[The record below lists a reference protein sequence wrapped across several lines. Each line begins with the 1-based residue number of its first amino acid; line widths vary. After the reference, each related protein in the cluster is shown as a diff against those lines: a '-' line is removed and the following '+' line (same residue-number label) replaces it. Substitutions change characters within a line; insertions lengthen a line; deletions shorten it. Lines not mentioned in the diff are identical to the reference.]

1 MTQRHY
7 GKFRGTV
14 EDNVDLTGRGRIKV
28 SVPGITIGDNG
39 WAWPCVPYAGP
50 GVGFFAMPPKGA
62 GVWVEFEQGD
72 PSHAIY
78 SGFYWD
84 KPLDAPVPPGPLAS
98 GVTMLKTDKFTL
110 EIDNNPALPT
120 LKIEIAAGA
129 AVGKAAI
136 NVDQS
141 GMTLSAANNKIELQP
156 GFVTI
161 NGTSLK
167 IMQ

>member
-1 MTQRHY
+1 M
-7 GKFRGTV
+7 
-14 EDNVDLTGRGRIKV
+14 
-28 SVPGITIGDNG
+28 
-39 WAWPCVPYAGP
+39 
-50 GVGFFAMPPKGA
+50 
-62 GVWVEFEQGD
+62 EFEQGD

-78 SGFYWD
+78 SGFFWAQ
-84 KPLDAPVPPGPLAS
+84 PLDAPVPPGPLAS
-98 GVTMLKTDKFTL
+98 GITMLKTDKFTL

-120 LKIEIAAGA
+120 LTIEIQAGG

-136 NVDQS
+136 SVDQM
-141 GMTLSAANNKIELQP
+141 GMTLSAASNKIELQP